1 MKGKVDERWNRRDV
15 KRVRNGGKQGRLA
28 IKKEK
33 KKTKHAEQKERRTN
47 ENKCSKTSGNSVKYI
62 RNPKK

>member
-33 KKTKHAEQKERRTN
+33 KKRNTLNKRKGELMKTNVQKQVETA
-47 ENKCSKTSGNSVKYI
+47 
-62 RNPKK
+62 